1 MGNDILRAGNKCSFV
16 LCISKIK
23 NFSSSPSCTSNMVF
37 FRGARERF
45 FLVYQNCLCTKV
57 NWNSIRFF
65 CYSSYHGMMQLI
77 FNSTLV
83 VLRGNFQLC
92 LGDNIC
98 LTTVRPTNSFISKYS
113 LYIFIKFRIH
123 SDFSFLS
130 GWNQQNFSS
139 RYFCHLSLL
148 YFAVW
153 WLHSRSTSGIFF
165 HFSQQ

>member
-98 LTTVRPTNSFISKYS
+98 LTTAPLILLFLS
-113 LYIFIKFRIH
+113 IH
-123 SDFSFLS
+123 SIFLLNLEFILIFLFYQVETNKIFLRDTS
-130 GWNQQNFSS
+130 VISPYS
-139 RYFCHLSLL
+139 ILL
-148 YFAVW
+148 FGGSIHVQ
-153 WLHSRSTSGIFF
+153 HQVSFF